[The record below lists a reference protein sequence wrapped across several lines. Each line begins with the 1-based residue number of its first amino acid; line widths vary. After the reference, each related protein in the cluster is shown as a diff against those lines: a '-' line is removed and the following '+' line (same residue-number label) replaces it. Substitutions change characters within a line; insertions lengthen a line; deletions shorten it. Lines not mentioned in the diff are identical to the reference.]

1 MEHSSGAVAI
11 TEQHVLPFVIVGEGQ
26 AGLAASY
33 ALRER
38 GIEHLVLDAY
48 AEVGDSWRRRYAGLR
63 LFTPRQFSSLPGLP
77 MAGDAASYPDRDEFA
92 DYLRDYARLFELP
105 VCSNTRVTRLTRD
118 ALGHFVVSL
127 DSGEALLAQ
136 QVIIAAGGFQQA
148 VVPALGGGLDS
159 SVLQL
164 TPDTVGDG
172 STLPAGTLLV
182 VGDGAS
188 GRDLARRYAASHR
201 VLLACGK
208 PRRLLPERLFGRSI
222 WWWLQRLGLMRAS
235 ADSVIGRRMR
245 RIDPFPNRHASLAD
259 LQRLGVE
266 VVPRLA
272 RAEGRQVGFV
282 DGQQREV
289 DAVIWAVGY
298 RDALDWLQVP
308 GALDELGQVLQ
319 AEGLSP
325 VAGLGWLGRPWQRN
339 RASALVMGAGADAE
353 WLVERMLAAPC

>member
-1 MEHSSGAVAI
+1 MLIIGA
-11 TEQHVLPFVIVGEGQ
+11 GQ
-26 AGLAASY
+26 AGLAASH
-33 ALRER
+33 ALGQR
-38 GIEHLVLDAY
+38 GVEHRVLDGH
-48 AEVGDSWRRRYAGLR
+48 AEVGDSWRQRYAGLR
-63 LFTPRQFSSLPGLP
+63 LFTPRQFSSLPSMP
-77 MAGDAASYPDRDEFA
+77 MPGDAAGYPDRDEFA

-105 VCSNTRVTRLTRD
+105 VRSNTRVTRLTRD
-118 ALGHFVVSL
+118 VLGRFAVSL
-127 DSGEALLAQ
+127 HSGEQLLAQ
-136 QVIIAAGGFQQA
+136 RVIIAAGSFQQA
-148 VVPALGGGLDS
+148 VIPAVGAGLDS
-159 SVLQL
+159 SVLQF
-164 TPDTVGDG
+164 TPDTIGDG
-172 STLPAGTLLV
+172 SALPSGTLLV

-188 GRDLARRYAASHR
+188 GRDLARRYAATHR

-235 ADSVIGRRMR
+235 ADSLIGRRMR
-245 RIDPFPNRHASLAD
+245 RLDPFPNRQASLAD

-266 VVPRLA
+266 LVPRLA
-272 RAEGRQVGFV
+272 RAEGRQVGFA
-282 DGQQREV
+282 DGQQCEV
-289 DAVIWAVGY
+289 DAAIWAVGY

-308 GALDELGQVLQ
+308 GAQDELGQVLQ

>member
-1 MEHSSGAVAI
+1 MESNSVETAI
-11 TEQHVLPFVIVGEGQ
+11 TDQHVYPVLIIGAGQ
-26 AGLAASY
+26 AGLAASH
-33 ALRER
+33 ALGQR
-38 GIEHLVLDAY
+38 GVEHRVLDGH
-48 AEVGDSWRRRYAGLR
+48 AEVGDSWRQRYAGLR
-63 LFTPRQFSSLPGLP
+63 LFTPRQFSSLPSMP
-77 MAGDAASYPDRDEFA
+77 MPGDAAGYPDRDEFA

-105 VCSNTRVTRLTRD
+105 VRSNTRVTRLTRD
-118 ALGHFVVSL
+118 VLGRFAVSL
-127 DSGEALLAQ
+127 HSGEQLLAQ
-136 QVIIAAGGFQQA
+136 RVIIAAGSFQQA
-148 VVPALGGGLDS
+148 VIPAVGAGLDS
-159 SVLQL
+159 SVLQF
-164 TPDTVGDG
+164 TPDTIGDG
-172 STLPAGTLLV
+172 SALPSGTLLV

-188 GRDLARRYAASHR
+188 GRDLARRYAATHR

-245 RIDPFPNRHASLAD
+245 RLDPFPNWQAALPD

-266 VVPRLA
+266 LVPRLA
-272 RAEGRQVGFV
+272 RAEGRQVGFA
-282 DGQQREV
+282 DGQQCEV

-308 GALDELGQVLQ
+308 GAQDELGQVLQ

-353 WLVERMLAAPC
+353 WLVERMFAEPC

>member
-1 MEHSSGAVAI
+1 MESNSVETAI
-11 TEQHVLPFVIVGEGQ
+11 TDQHVYPVLIIGAGQ
-26 AGLAASY
+26 AGLAASH
-33 ALRER
+33 ALGQR
-38 GIEHLVLDAY
+38 GVEHRVLDGH
-48 AEVGDSWRRRYAGLR
+48 AEVGDSWRQRYAGLR
-63 LFTPRQFSSLPGLP
+63 FFTPRQFSSLPSMP
-77 MAGDAASYPDRDEFA
+77 MPGDAAGYPDRDEFA

-105 VCSNTRVTRLTRD
+105 VRSNTRVTRLTRD
-118 ALGHFVVSL
+118 VLGRFAVSL
-127 DSGEALLAQ
+127 HSGEQLLAQ
-136 QVIIAAGGFQQA
+136 RVIIAAGSFQQA
-148 VVPALGGGLDS
+148 VIPAVGAGLDS
-159 SVLQL
+159 SVLQF
-164 TPDTVGDG
+164 TPDTIGDG
-172 STLPAGTLLV
+172 SALPSGTLLV

-188 GRDLARRYAASHR
+188 GRDLARRYAATHR

-235 ADSVIGRRMR
+235 ADSVIGRRMQR
-245 RIDPFPNRHASLAD
+245 LDPFPNWQAALPD

-266 VVPRLA
+266 LVPRLA
-272 RAEGRQVGFV
+272 RAEGRQIGFA
-282 DGQQREV
+282 DGQQCEV

-308 GALDELGQVLQ
+308 GAQDELGQVLQ

-325 VAGLGWLGRPWQRN
+325 FAGLGWLGRPWQRN

>member
-11 TEQHVLPFVIVGEGQ
+11 TEQHVLPFVIVGAGQ

-63 LFTPRQFSSLPGLP
+63 LFPPRQFSSLPGLP

-92 DYLRDYARLFELP
+92 DYLRDYARL
-105 VCSNTRVTRLTRD
+105 
-118 ALGHFVVSL
+118 FVVSL